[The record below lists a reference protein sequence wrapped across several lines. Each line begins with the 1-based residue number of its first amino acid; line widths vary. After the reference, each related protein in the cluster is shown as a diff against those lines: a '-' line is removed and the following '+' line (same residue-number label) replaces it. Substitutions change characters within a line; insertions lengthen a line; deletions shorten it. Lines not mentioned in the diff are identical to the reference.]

1 MKHLFTDMFKGAMES
16 PQGGEKKNHTQ
27 QKTYIQSKQAGRTKK
42 IN

>member
-16 PQGGEKKNHTQ
+16 PQEGKKNHTQ
-27 QKTYIQSKQAGRTKK
+27 QKTYIQSKQAERTKK